1 MEISKTRK
9 ESNNKGK
16 NYLHVATLA
25 TCKIFCILGL
35 LTHRMFCVCECL
47 AYNVVEITPLNL
59 FCIFIDNASRSG
71 PREQNAF
78 YEYLIV
84 LYLSNNGA
92 KESTSKRKTTPHA
105 DVFFPQLNNN
115 NNNKEKVLILIK
127 FSLKKIKTNKNSY
140 QEQPTISLNTFFF
153 F

>member
-47 AYNVVEITPLNL
+47 AYNVVKITPLNL

-71 PREQNAF
+71 PREQKTHSMN
-78 YEYLIV
+78 IS
-84 LYLSNNGA
+84 LYHICQMEQ
-92 KESTSKRKTTPHA
+92 K
-105 DVFFPQLNNN
+105 
-115 NNNKEKVLILIK
+115 KVLVNGKQHRMLMFSFPNLIITTTIRRK
-127 FSLKKIKTNKNSY
+127 F
-140 QEQPTISLNTFFF
+140 
-153 F
+153 

>member
-47 AYNVVEITPLNL
+47 AYNVVKITPLNL

-84 LYLSNNGA
+84 PYLSNGA
-92 KESTSKRKTTPHA
+92 KESTSKWKTTPHA

-115 NNNKEKVLILIK
+115 NNKEKVLILIK
-127 FSLKKIKTNKNSY
+127 
-140 QEQPTISLNTFFF
+140 ISLH
-153 F
+153 